1 MKNQKESYSEP
12 SLVKDTRRQ
21 QMRDSPSARE
31 KLIVL
36 ILGIV
41 CFVLMY
47 TIVRVITSIPRTQ
60 ISEQNKMSLVTKLPK
75 ECHCGHCPKDWLTY
89 SNNCYYA
96 SLEAKSW
103 NESLISCAT
112 KNSTLLYID
121 NEEEMKFL
129 MSLSIISWI
138 QVSRE
143 GRGHPWKWLNGSTC
157 KLQITDNV
165 LGERN
170 CAVQVL
176 WGIKAEDCQFPNA
189 YHCKHKLEN

>member
-21 QMRDSPSARE
+21 QMRDSPSTQE
-31 KLIVL
+31 KLIVVSL
-36 ILGIV
+36 RIV

-60 ISEQNKMSLVTKLPK
+60 ISEQNKSSMVTKLPN

-96 SLEAKSW
+96 SLEEKSW

-129 MSLSIISWI
+129 MTLSIISWI

-143 GRGHPWKWLNGSTC
+143 GHGRPWKWLNGSTC
-157 KLQITDNV
+157 KLQITDNIP
-165 LGERN
+165 GEHN
-170 CAVQVL
+170 CAVQSL
-176 WGIKAEDCQFPNA
+176 WGIKAEDCQFPNT
-189 YHCKHKLEN
+189 YHCKHKPEN